1 MADDTLTER
10 LPLARGAVAGVA
22 AYLGGYLLTYLVTSG
37 SMEERLSGFN
47 YVSTVFGGGSV
58 AVWQGVGWQFYNAHF
73 VSTRV
78 TGFGGSR
85 SINFIAESDGGAM
98 VLLYLVPVAL
108 LAAAGLLVARQEGAE
123 ERSEAAEAGAAVVA
137 GYFPLAV
144 IGRFLFQYDG
154 SIAPD
159 LVTAVLLAGVVYPL
173 AFGAVGGAA
182 WTYVDSREA
191 SAQSESGE
199 KRTE

>member
-1 MADDTLTER
+1 MTDKTLIER

-22 AYLGGYLLTYLVTSG
+22 AYLGGYLLTYLATS
-37 SMEERLSGFN
+37 STMEERLSGFN
-47 YVSTVFGGGSV
+47 FIVNVFGGEPI
-58 AVWQGVGWQFYNAHF
+58 AVWQGVGWLFYNAHF

-85 SINFIAESDGGAM
+85 SVNFIAESDGGAA
-98 VLLYLVPVAL
+98 VLLYLVPVAM
-108 LAAAGLLVARQEGAE
+108 LAAAGLLVARQDDAT
-123 ERSEAAEAGAAVVA
+123 ERSDAAEAGAAVAA

-154 SIAPD
+154 SVAPD

-173 AFGAVGGAA
+173 AIGAAGGAA
-182 WTYVDSREA
+182 WTFVDSRE
-191 SAQSESGE
+191 ESGQPE
-199 KRTE
+199 QGDERAE